1 MPSETVKLVAAL
13 IIGIIIGVIGGYGIA
28 AMQKPAQ
35 PTTPTTP
42 TGNVVPKAQYDEL
55 KSKYDQLMSE
65 YNKLKTQLEQLQ
77 KGKAPEY
84 TFYYVS
90 HGGPADPWWAP
101 VIKGAH
107 EAGDALGVK
116 VVYSGPE
123 KFSIQKL
130 VDLVNSAI
138 AAHPDGLIVTITDY
152 KALDEPLRRAIQMG
166 IPVIA
171 VNVPDPRPE
180 KERIPYL
187 SYVGQ
192 LEYDAG
198 YQLAKYLADIGYKP
212 KRVVIA
218 IHEVG
223 HIGLEMRAKGI
234 TDAIHH
240 AYPDVPVDKLDITTD
255 ETKAAE
261 ILKNYLTAHP
271 DTDAIFTLGP
281 IGAHPAL
288 KVLDEMG
295 LTGKVKLLTID
306 LDQVILQAIKDGKL
320 LAAVSQQPYAQGYLP
335 VVFMYLYVKYGII
348 PPKHV
353 PTGPTIIDKSR
364 LATVQKQI
372 QMTGGA

>member
-1 MPSETVKLVAAL
+1 MPSETTKLIAAF
-13 IIGIIIGVIGGYGIA
+13 IIGIIIGVIAGYGVA
-28 AMQKPAQ
+28 AMQKPAAPAQ
-35 PTTPTTP
+35 P
-42 TGNVVPKAQYDEL
+42 TGNMVPKAQYDEL
-55 KSKYDQLMSE
+55 LQKYNQLK
-65 YNKLKTQLEQLQ
+65 NQLEQLQ

-107 EAGDALGVK
+107 LAGQALGVK

-130 VDLVNSAI
+130 VDLVESAI

-152 KALDEPLRRAIQMG
+152 KALDQPLRRAIKMG

-180 KERIPYL
+180 GERIPYL

-198 YQLAKYLADIGYKP
+198 YQLAEYLVKTGYKP
-212 KRVVIA
+212 KRVVIG

-234 TDAIHH
+234 TDAIHK
-240 AYPDVPVDKLDITTD
+240 AYPDVPVEKLDITTD

-261 ILKNYLTAHP
+261 IIKNYLTAHP
-271 DTDAIFTLGP
+271 DTDVIFTLGP

-295 LTGKVKLLTID
+295 LAGKVKLLTID
-306 LDQVILQAIKDGKL
+306 LDDTILKAIEQGKL
-320 LAAVSQQPYAQGYLP
+320 LAAVSQQPFAQGYLP

-353 PTGPTIIDKSR
+353 PTGPTIIDKNR
-364 LATVQKQI
+364 LTTVRKQI